1 MKPNLM
7 KIAAAATLAVGM
19 AFAQSAAPTPK
30 TESQSKARP
39 FARGPWAHERMMNQ
53 LNLTAAQKA
62 QAKTIFETA
71 RQNAKP
77 LRDQLM
83 QNHQSLWAAVKA
95 NDTAQI
101 QKLSTEQ
108 GNLHG
113 QLAANRSLA
122 MAQFYQILTPEQR
135 AKADQMHQNMQ
146 TRMQERRERMQQ
158 RRGTGAE

>member
-1 MKPNLM
+1 
-7 KIAAAATLAVGM
+7 
-19 AFAQSAAPTPK
+19 
-30 TESQSKARP
+30 
-39 FARGPWAHERMMNQ
+39 
-53 LNLTAAQKA
+53 
-62 QAKTIFETA
+62 
-71 RQNAKP
+71 
-77 LRDQLM
+77 M

>member
-1 MKPNLM
+1 
-7 KIAAAATLAVGM
+7 
-19 AFAQSAAPTPK
+19 
-30 TESQSKARP
+30 
-39 FARGPWAHERMMNQ
+39 MMNQ

-113 QLAANRSLA
+113 QLVANRSLA